1 MPRNCKTERG
11 APGFAPEAIPAS
23 ISGMDVSAWLVPVL
37 TFAVGL
43 GAGAML
49 ALRSRAGS
57 VRSQEREAAA
67 ALARAEALEREGDR
81 LQVSLREKQEETLA
95 LGMKLATAE
104 EANRLLGERLAEDAG
119 RLREMQDRMKLE
131 FEALASRLL
140 EEKSSRFLDQNQQ
153 NLSTLLSPLKDR
165 LADFRER
172 LETLHGAGEKSSA
185 ELRGELKTLREL
197 NRKISE
203 EARDLTQALRGQSK
217 AQGSWGE
224 LVLERILEK
233 SGLTKGAE
241 YETQWSL
248 KDEEGGRRMPD
259 VVIRL
264 PEGRHL
270 LIDAKVSLTAYERL
284 CAAESESEKEAARRE
299 HVGSVRRHVEELSAK
314 DYPKLEE
321 LQTPDFVLM
330 FLPVETALHEALQ
343 ADPGLYLYAFDR
355 NVVLV
360 SSSTLLI
367 ALRAVESVWRRHKQ
381 TLNAQEIARQAGRL
395 HDAFALFV
403 SSLEEIGN
411 RLDQARA
418 AYEQSLARLSTGK
431 GNLVRRV
438 MELEKLGARA
448 EKTLPQ
454 TLVRR
459 ASEDV

>member
-1 MPRNCKTERG
+1 
-11 APGFAPEAIPAS
+11 
-23 ISGMDVSAWLVPVL
+23 MDFLAWLVAG
-37 TFAVGL
+37 FAFA
-43 GAGAML
+43 AGAVAGALFVMRSRGA
-49 ALRSRAGS
+49 ALRNL
-57 VRSQEREAAA
+57 ERDGAASA
-67 ALARAEALEREGDR
+67 ARAEAVERELDR
-81 LQVSLREKQEETLA
+81 MRGELHARQEESLA
-95 LGMKLATAE
+95 LGMKLAAAE
-104 EANRLLGERLAEDAG
+104 EANRQLAG
-119 RLREMQDRMKLE
+119 RLEGDAARLYEMQERMKLE
-131 FEALASRLL
+131 FESLATRLL
-140 EEKSSRFLDQNQQ
+140 DEKSSKFLDQNQQ
-153 NLSTLLSPLKDR
+153 NLGVLLGPLKDR

-172 LETLHGAGEKSSA
+172 LETLHGAGEKSTA
-185 ELRGELKTLREL
+185 ELRGELKALRDL

-203 EARDLTQALRGQSK
+203 EANDLTRALRGQSK

-233 SGLTKGAE
+233 SGLTKGTE

-248 KDEEGGRRMPD
+248 RDTEGGRRMPD

-284 CAAESESEKEAARRE
+284 VAAGSDVEREAARRE
-299 HVGSVRRHVEELSAK
+299 HTASVRRHVEELSAK
-314 DYPKLEE
+314 DYPALEE

-330 FLPVETALHEALQ
+330 FVPVETALHEALQ
-343 ADPGLYLYAFDR
+343 ADPGLYIHAFDR

-360 SSSTLLI
+360 SSSTLLV

-418 AYEQSLARLSTGK
+418 AYEQSISRLSTGK

-459 ASEDV
+459 ASEDVE